1 MEIGIIDIKM
11 LRDASQERISKAGG
25 ELKATQ
31 VHTPLMKDE
40 GFFCMEAFLMVDKIV
55 ELKEARKKTLI
66 KWQIEVCAIQLAVS
80 VFITR
85 QCLIFYV
92 GFPSPVNLN
101 HFFYLEVVFGVV
113 P

>member
-1 MEIGIIDIKM
+1 MRHVARKKIKG
-11 LRDASQERISKAGG
+11 RGG

-31 VHTPLMKDE
+31 VHTPLMEDE
-40 GFFCMEAFLMVDKIV
+40 GFCCMEAFLMVDKIV

-101 HFFYLEVVFGVV
+101 HFFYLEGV
-113 P
+113 